1 MQLQKSHDYFAV
13 ACNTKSMDRSIQTP
27 IKNDLNTKIV
37 LLSGPRQIGKTYLSK
52 RLDYSYEY
60 LNFDD
65 SELRKIIMNRTWNKD
80 VELVIFDELHKKP
93 KWKAWIK
100 GIYDTEGIRPRLLV
114 TGSARMDVFKKGSD
128 SLAGRHFNYRLHP
141 FSVAELKD
149 QMPPAEILHRL
160 MTVGGFP
167 EPFLEGTDAFAK
179 RWRTTHLDRILKED
193 LLELENVRN
202 IKLIE
207 VLVDLL
213 ADRVGSPVSY
223 SSLARD
229 LEISPHTVKKWI
241 SILESLYVIF
251 IVPPYSKN
259 LARAIIREPK
269 IYFYDNGRVKNDE
282 GARFENIVANSL
294 LKKLHMGQDLHGEK
308 SQLYYLRDKE
318 KREVDFLTVIDNK
331 IIDMVEVKLSDD
343 NISQA
348 LVYFNERLKP
358 LLPAQVVFNLKRE
371 QNKKDIPIKNAIEWL
386 SLQK

>member
-1 MQLQKSHDYFAV
+1 MTNLQLRAII
-13 ACNTKSMDRSIQTP
+13 TSMDRSIQIP
-27 IKNDLNTKIV
+27 LKNDLDNKIV

-52 RLDYSYEY
+52 RLNLQFEY
-60 LNFDD
+60 LNYDD
-65 SELRKIIMNRTWNKD
+65 SELRKIIMNRSWNRES
-80 VELVIFDELHKKP
+80 ELIIFDELHKKV

-100 GIYDTEGIRPRLLV
+100 GIYDTEGVRPRLLV

-149 QMPPAEILHRL
+149 QMSPIETLNRL

-167 EPFLEGTDAFAK
+167 EPFLDGTEVFAK
-179 RWRTTHLDRILKED
+179 RWRSTHLDRILKED

-213 ADRVGSPVSY
+213 ADRVGSSVSY

-241 SILESLYVIF
+241 GILESLYVIF
-251 IVPPYSKN
+251 VVPPYSKN
-259 LARAIIREPK
+259 LARAILREPK
-269 IYFYDNGRVKNDE
+269 IYFYDNGRVKAEE
-282 GARFENIVANSL
+282 GARFENVVANAL
-294 LKKLHMGQDLHGEK
+294 LKKLHMGQDLNGEK

-318 KREVDFLTVIDNK
+318 KREVDFLTVIDNE
-331 IIDMVEVKLSDD
+331 IIDMVEVKISDD
-343 NISQA
+343 NIPHS
-348 LVYFNERLKP
+348 LVYFNERLGP
-358 LLPAQVVFNLKRE
+358 LYPAQV
-371 QNKKDIPIKNAIEWL
+371 I
-386 SLQK
+386 

>member
-1 MQLQKSHDYFAV
+1 MTNLQLRAII
-13 ACNTKSMDRSIQTP
+13 TSMDRSIQIP
-27 IKNDLNTKIV
+27 LKNDLDNKIV

-52 RLDYSYEY
+52 RLNLQFEY
-60 LNFDD
+60 LNYDD
-65 SELRKIIMNRTWNKD
+65 SELRKIIMNRSWNRES
-80 VELVIFDELHKKP
+80 ELIIFDELHKKV

-100 GIYDTEGIRPRLLV
+100 GIYDTEGVRPRLLV

-149 QMPPAEILHRL
+149 QMSPIETLNRL

-167 EPFLEGTDAFAK
+167 EPFLDGTEVFAK
-179 RWRTTHLDRILKED
+179 RWRSTHLDRILKED

-213 ADRVGSPVSY
+213 ADRVGSSVSY

-241 SILESLYVIF
+241 GILESLYVIF
-251 IVPPYSKN
+251 VVPPYSKN
-259 LARAIIREPK
+259 LARAILREPK
-269 IYFYDNGRVKNDE
+269 IYFYDNGRVKAEE
-282 GARFENIVANSL
+282 GARFENVVANAL
-294 LKKLHMGQDLHGEK
+294 LKKLHMGQDLNGEK

-331 IIDMVEVKLSDD
+331 IIDMVEVKMSDD
-343 NISQA
+343 NISQS
-348 LVYFNERLKP
+348 LVYFNERLGP
-358 LLPAQVVFNLKRE
+358 LYPVQVIYNLSHE
-371 QNKKDIPIKNAIEWL
+371 QNKKNIPLKKAVDWL
-386 SLQK
+386 RLQK

>member
-1 MQLQKSHDYFAV
+1 
-13 ACNTKSMDRSIQTP
+13 MDRSIT
-27 IKNDLNTKIV
+27 IHLKKDLDNKIV
-37 LLSGPRQIGKTYLSK
+37 LLSGPRQIGKTFLSK
-52 RLDYSYEY
+52 RLNLNYEY
-60 LNFDD
+60 LSFDD
-65 SELRKIIMNRTWNKD
+65 SELRKIIMNRSWNRES
-80 VELVIFDELHKKP
+80 ELVIFDELHKKP
-93 KWKAWIK
+93 KWKSWIK
-100 GIYDTEGIRPRLLV
+100 GIYDTEGVRPRLLV

-149 QMPPAEILHRL
+149 QMSPIETLHRL

-167 EPFLEGTDAFAK
+167 EPFLEGTEIFAK
-179 RWRTTHLDRILKED
+179 RWRSTHLDKILKED

-207 VLVDLL
+207 ILVDLL
-213 ADRVGSPVSY
+213 ADRVGSSVSY

-241 SILESLYVIF
+241 GILESLYVIF
-251 IVPPYSKN
+251 VVPPYSKN

-269 IYFYDNGRVKNDE
+269 IYFYDNGRVNSDN
-282 GARFENIVANSL
+282 GARFENIVANAL
-294 LKKLHMGQDLHGEK
+294 LKKLHLGQDLLGEK

-331 IIDMVEVKLSDD
+331 LIDMVEVKMSDD
-343 NISQA
+343 NLSQA

-358 LLPAQVVFNLKRE
+358 LSPVQVIYNLTVE
-371 QNKKDIPIKNAIEWL
+371 QNKKNIPLKKAVDWL
-386 SLQK
+386 GMQK

>member
-1 MQLQKSHDYFAV
+1 MTILQLRAIL
-13 ACNTKSMDRSIQTP
+13 NSMDRSIT
-27 IKNDLNTKIV
+27 IHLKKDLDNKIV
-37 LLSGPRQIGKTYLSK
+37 LLSGPRQIGKTFLSK
-52 RLDYSYEY
+52 RLNLNYEY
-60 LNFDD
+60 LSFDD
-65 SELRKIIMNRTWNKD
+65 SELRKIIMNRSWNRES
-80 VELVIFDELHKKP
+80 ELVIFDELHKKP
-93 KWKAWIK
+93 KWKSWIK
-100 GIYDTEGIRPRLLV
+100 GIYDTEGVRPRLLV

-149 QMPPAEILHRL
+149 QMSPIETLHRL

-167 EPFLEGTDAFAK
+167 EPFLEGTEIFAK
-179 RWRTTHLDRILKED
+179 RWRSTHLDKILKED

-207 VLVDLL
+207 ILVDLL
-213 ADRVGSPVSY
+213 ADRVGSSVSY

-241 SILESLYVIF
+241 GILESLYVIF
-251 IVPPYSKN
+251 VVPPYSKN

-269 IYFYDNGRVKNDE
+269 IYFYDNGRVNSDN
-282 GARFENIVANSL
+282 GARFENIVANAL
-294 LKKLHMGQDLHGEK
+294 LKKLHLGQDLLGEK

-331 IIDMVEVKLSDD
+331 LIDMVEVKMSDD
-343 NISQA
+343 NLSQA

-358 LLPAQVVFNLKRE
+358 LSPVQVIYNLTVE
-371 QNKKDIPIKNAIEWL
+371 QNKKNIPLKKAVDWL
-386 SLQK
+386 GMQK

>member
-1 MQLQKSHDYFAV
+1 MQLRAIL
-13 ACNTKSMDRSIQTP
+13 NSMDRSIT
-27 IKNDLNTKIV
+27 IHLKKDLDNKIV
-37 LLSGPRQIGKTYLSK
+37 LLSGPRQIGKTFLSK
-52 RLDYSYEY
+52 RLNLNYEY
-60 LNFDD
+60 LSFDD
-65 SELRKIIMNRTWNKD
+65 SELRKIIMNRSWNRES
-80 VELVIFDELHKKP
+80 ELVIFDELHKKP
-93 KWKAWIK
+93 KWKSWIK
-100 GIYDTEGIRPRLLV
+100 GIYDTEGVRPRLLV

-149 QMPPAEILHRL
+149 QMPPIETLHRL

-167 EPFLEGTDAFAK
+167 EPFLEGTEIFAK
-179 RWRTTHLDRILKED
+179 RWRSTHLDKILKED

-207 VLVDLL
+207 ILVDLL
-213 ADRVGSPVSY
+213 ADRVGSSVSY

-241 SILESLYVIF
+241 GILESLYVIF
-251 IVPPYSKN
+251 VVPPYSKN

-269 IYFYDNGRVKNDE
+269 IYFYDNGRVNSDN
-282 GARFENIVANSL
+282 GARFENIVANAL
-294 LKKLHMGQDLHGEK
+294 LKKLHLGQDLLGEK

-331 IIDMVEVKLSDD
+331 LIDMVEVKMSDD
-343 NISQA
+343 NLSQA

-358 LLPAQVVFNLKRE
+358 LSPVQVIYNLTVE
-371 QNKKDIPIKNAIEWL
+371 QNKKNIPLKKAVDWL
-386 SLQK
+386 GMQK

>member
-1 MQLQKSHDYFAV
+1 MTFLQLRAILNF
-13 ACNTKSMDRSIQTP
+13 MDRSIQIP
-27 IKNDLNTKIV
+27 IKYDLDKKIV

-52 RLDYSYEY
+52 RLHFSYEY
-60 LNFDD
+60 LSFDD
-65 SELRKIIMNRTWNKD
+65 SELRKIIMNRSWNRET
-80 VELVIFDELHKKP
+80 ELIIFDELHKKP

-100 GIYDTEGIRPRLLV
+100 GIYDTEGVRPRLLV

-141 FSVAELKD
+141 FSVAELKE
-149 QMPPAEILHRL
+149 QMLPKEILHRL

-167 EPFLEGTDAFAK
+167 EPFLDGTETFAK
-179 RWRTTHLDRILKED
+179 RWRSTHLDRILKED

-207 VLVDLL
+207 ILVDLL
-213 ADRVGSPVSY
+213 ADRVGSSVRY

-251 IVPPYSKN
+251 VVPPYSKN
-259 LARAIIREPK
+259 LARAILREPK
-269 IYFYDNGRVKNDE
+269 IYFYDNGRVKQDE
-282 GARFENIVANSL
+282 GARFENIVANAL
-294 LKKLHMGQDLHGEK
+294 LKKLHMGQDLNGEK

-331 IIDMVEVKLSDD
+331 IVDMVEVKLSDE
-343 NISQA
+343 NLSQA
-348 LVYFNERLKP
+348 LVYFNERLNP
-358 LLPAQVVFNLKRE
+358 QSPVQVILNLTRE
-371 QNKKDIPIKNAIEWL
+371 QNKKNIPLKSAVEWL
-386 SLQK
+386 GLQK